1 MCTCEIENTHAD
13 IHTDAHRAWF
23 ISYLQLIFWHFGLI
37 IWHFYK
43 LKSRPTYWKLFLC
56 LLKSLWEDG
65 MAYQGVSM
73 AIRVICQGPQSL
85 GLERSWLISRMK
97 KSAVWPVPSSPCS
110 PHTHLFPFSN
120 LASSLLLPLHPPTKS
135 SISPPACL
143 IPHLAIYTCVCK
155 CHLFHP
161 PLFSIYLIFLLCCHY
176 ALFLTFSLTL
186 FAPPLFKALLTPLFS
201 FSLITPLLPST
212 PHLYLIWCLHLSVCT
227 GVSVYKTETCSP

>member
-1 MCTCEIENTHAD
+1 MQIDTQMHTH
-13 IHTDAHRAWF
+13 AWF

-110 PHTHLFPFSN
+110 PNTHLFPFSN
-120 LASSLLLPLHPPTKS
+120 LASSLLLPLHPPTHQILHLPSRLLNTSPCYLYLCLQMPSLS
-135 SISPPACL
+135 SAIIL
-143 IPHLAIYTCVCK
+143 HL
-155 CHLFHP
+155 P
-161 PLFSIYLIFLLCCHY
+161 N
-176 ALFLTFSLTL
+176 FSLVL
-186 FAPPLFKALLTPLFS
+186 PL
-201 FSLITPLLPST
+201 
-212 PHLYLIWCLHLSVCT
+212 
-227 GVSVYKTETCSP
+227 CSIFDI